1 MKMIEF
7 FASYIWLAIG
17 FMMMF
22 IILFSYETALNIK
35 SFPGALVTILVMML
49 GEIGYNDLYFPTD
62 LRINMTNSNTGKI
75 EEDPVYQHFPVTA
88 HLTIVLFI
96 LVFCLVIMNLLVGLA
111 VSDIHLLMK
120 DGKRRQLLAQVE
132 LISSVETFRKT
143 KLFSFLPGSLQTTMK
158 R

>member
-1 MKMIEF
+1 MIEF

-22 IILFSYETALNIK
+22 IILFSCDSALNIE
-35 SFPGALVTILVMML
+35 SFPGPLVSILVMML
-49 GEIGYNDLYFPTD
+49 GEIDYKDLYFPTD
-62 LRINMTNSNTGKI
+62 LRVNMTNSTKGKI
-75 EEDPVYQHFPVTA
+75 EEDSVYQHFPVTA
-88 HLTIVLFI
+88 HLTIILFI

-143 KLFSFLPGSLQTTMK
+143 KLFSFLPGTLQTTMK

>member
-1 MKMIEF
+1 MIEF

-17 FMMMF
+17 
-22 IILFSYETALNIK
+22 
-35 SFPGALVTILVMML
+35 ALVTILGMIL
-49 GEIGYNDLYFPTD
+49 GEIE
-62 LRINMTNSNTGKI
+62 INSTTGKI
-75 EEDPVYQHFPVTA
+75 WEDPVYQHFPVTA

-120 DGKRRQLLAQVE
+120 DGKRRQLLARVE
-132 LISSVETFRKT
+132 LISFVETFRKT
-143 KLFSFLPGSLQTTMK
+143 KLFRFLPGKLQTTMK